1 MMHQTQNPEEQVLN
15 LPDFSAMA
23 PEDEGT
29 PLPPKPPWWRR
40 RGAIITIILIVL
52 LILASFL
59 ALFLIRGRQRQVTYI
74 KQQVTQSNFSLT
86 VSATG
91 PIQSAVYNL
100 TFSGSGTIAEI
111 NVSVGQTVVKDQVL
125 AKLNMTSL
133 QDALNSAQASVLAA
147 QTGVNNANA
156 NLSKTEAQ
164 TQTSVQSAQVSLNNA
179 NSSLA
184 TTQTQSQASIN
195 SAQTTLSNDQ
205 TNLTNTQAQSAASIS
220 SAQTALTNAQSN
232 LSHTQATTQAQIASA
247 QLAKTQACNPTPPA
261 TPVASSCDTATA
273 AYNQAVAQANAS
285 VATAQGQ
292 VNSAQKALASA
303 QTSAN
308 SNNASAQAQVN
319 SAQQALASAESQASS
334 SNTAAQNT
342 VNTATAALASAQAS
356 ANASVTSQQG
366 SVNSAQS
373 QLQTA
378 LVGLQTAQHNLDN
391 ATLLAP
397 HAGIV
402 TTINGNVGGTPGS
415 SSSSTSTS
423 TSGGGGTFITIAD
436 TSTLQ
441 VLASVNES
449 DTANLKVGEPAQF
462 TVSAYGNRIFTGTV
476 STISPLGQTVSNVV
490 TYPVTIDVNKD
501 DLQNANLL
509 PGMTASTTIV
519 VIQQPNVTL
528 VPVNAINFA
537 RTAVATVNGIPP
549 LITTS
554 QATAALTQ
562 ARQMLSQILIQDP
575 TVQQDNP
582 IPAYVIEQPGSQ
594 ASFIAVPV
602 VLGLTDDTYYVVL
615 QGLSPGD
622 LIVVGAVRG

>member
-1 MMHQTQNPEEQVLN
+1 MMYQTQNPEEQVLN

-59 ALFLIRGRQRQVTYI
+59 AFFLIRGRQRHVTYI
-74 KQQVTQSNFSLT
+74 KQQVTQGNFSLT

-111 NVSVGQTVVKDQVL
+111 NVSVGQSVVKGQVL

-133 QDALNSAQASVLAA
+133 QDALNAAQASVLAA

-156 NLSKTEAQ
+156 NLSKTQAQ

-179 NSSLA
+179 NASLT

-205 TNLTNTQAQSAASIS
+205 TNLTNTQAQSAASIN

-247 QLAKTQACNPTPPA
+247 LLAKDQACNVTPTPP
-261 TPVASSCDTATA
+261 TPACETATA
-273 AYNQAVAQANAS
+273 AYNQTVAQANAS

-292 VNSAQKALASA
+292 VNSAQQALASA
-303 QTSAN
+303 QASAN

-319 SAQQALASAESQASS
+319 SAQQSLASAESQASS

-342 VNTATAALASAQAS
+342 VNTATAALSSAQAS
-356 ANASVTSQQG
+356 SNASVTSQQG

-436 TSTLQ
+436 ISTLQ

-562 ARQMLSQILIQDP
+562 ARQMLRQILIQDP